1 MSTYQIQM
9 AQIGADGSQNNM
21 YPKNRDYDTII
32 SANVY
37 GNKTTAS
44 LYTALNTLY
53 NKFSNYYTTADTVNK
68 ATSATY
74 ATSFSD
80 VAEKVTSSTYATL
93 AENADSAS
101 KAKYD
106 INMKPITSYLSTA
119 DLSTDVNSSNQ
130 NGRVVV
136 NETFANKAYTEI
148 NNKFA
153 NYYTTA
159 DTVNKATSADLAD
172 KTYKDAANRVLQT
185 YYLKKSDKGTS
196 ATTAIYSNIATHS
209 QRSFSADNATYDNN
223 NQSLLNQVELITTG
237 SVNVGAPYSGAV
249 KIPNTPLDLDDG
261 FLIILGVLTS
271 SPSKFDIYACG
282 IFLIPKYHDENTTS
296 ITLRAH
302 SNSNNYVI
310 KHNSTNGIYIEPATT
325 GLENSTVQYA
335 IFKI

>member
-119 DLSTDVNSSNQ
+119 DLSTDANSSNQ

-159 DTVNKATSADLAD
+159 DTVNKATSADLAG

-185 YYLKKSDKGTS
+185 YYLKQGDKGSS
-196 ATTAIYSNIATHS
+196 ASFALYSNTATHS

-223 NQSLLNQVELITTG
+223 NQSLLNQVELIATG
-237 SVNVGAPYSGAV
+237 SVYVDDQYAHKV

-261 FLIILGVLTS
+261 FLIILGVPSS
-271 SPSKFDIYACG
+271 SPSKFNSNACG
-282 IFLIPKYHDENTTS
+282 IFLIPKYHDEDASS
-296 ITLRAH
+296 IDLKSRN
-302 SNSNNYVI
+302 NSNHYSI
-310 KHNSTNGIYIEPATT
+310 KHSSSNGVYIEVNTSALYRT
-325 GLENSTVQYA
+325 TVQYA